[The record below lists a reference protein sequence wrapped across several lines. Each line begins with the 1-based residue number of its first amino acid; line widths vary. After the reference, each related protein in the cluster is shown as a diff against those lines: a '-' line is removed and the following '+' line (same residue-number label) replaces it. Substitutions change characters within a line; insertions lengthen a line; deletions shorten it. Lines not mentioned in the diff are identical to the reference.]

1 VLTLLSPAKSLDFS
15 VPSEGLQV
23 TRPQLEEDIAVLI
36 ERCRELDVATLRRLM
51 KLSDKLGALT
61 HERFQDMTAPLAP
74 ENAKP
79 CVLAFQGDVYKGLN
93 AATLSESD
101 LEWAQSRLRI
111 LSGLYGVLRPLDLI
125 QPYRLEMGTRLDNP
139 RGPDLYAF
147 WGDRLAEAL
156 NAEHEKRPVE
166 AVLNLASQE
175 YFKAVAVD
183 RLRPSLVTAEF
194 RELRDGEPKMISFY
208 AKRARGLLARFVID
222 ERVESP
228 EGLKEFD
235 EEGYS
240 FRPELSGPDRLL
252 FMRDQN
258 WKTD

>member
-1 VLTLLSPAKSLDFS
+1 MLTLLSPAKSLDFS

-175 YFKAVAVD
+175 YFKAVPVD